1 VVWLA
6 LVTVFALIGYMTLGI
21 LVGWARIKYEVPA
34 PATTGNPLFE
44 RYFRAY
50 QNTLET
56 LVIFV
61 PGLWLFGRFVSI
73 SAATTLGILFLRARV
88 AYVVGYLW
96 KPERRAVGAAA
107 TAIVNAMLLFGSLLG
122 LCVYLV
128 YH

>member
-1 VVWLA
+1 VVLLA
-6 LVTVFALIGYMTLGI
+6 LVTVFALIGYMALGL

-61 PGLWLFGRFVSI
+61 PGLWLFGRFVNI
-73 SAATTLGILFLRARV
+73 AAATTLGILFLLARIT
-88 AYVVGYLW
+88 YVVGYLW
-96 KPERRAVGAAA
+96 KPERRVVGAAA

-122 LCVYLV
+122 LCVYFV

>member
-1 VVWLA
+1 MA
-6 LVTVFALIGYMTLGI
+6 LGL

-73 SAATTLGILFLRARV
+73 AAATTLGILFLLARIT
-88 AYVVGYLW
+88 YVVGYLW

-122 LCVYLV
+122 LFVYLV